1 MEAPYTQSELENG
14 YVRVVESANRDK
26 RKDKLRLR
34 QRGGGCGDGG
44 GGADK
49 DDHDGGV
56 SFVL

>member
-14 YVRVVESANRDK
+14 CVRVASEQDK

-34 QRGGGCGDGG
+34 QRDGGCGGGCGS
-44 GGADK
+44 AVK
-49 DDHDGGV
+49 DDHDGSV